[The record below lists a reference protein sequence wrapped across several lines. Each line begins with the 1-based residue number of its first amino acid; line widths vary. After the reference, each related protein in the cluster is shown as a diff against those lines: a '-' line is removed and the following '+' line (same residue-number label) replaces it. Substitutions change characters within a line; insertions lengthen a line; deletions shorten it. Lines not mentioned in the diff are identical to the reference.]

1 MISVIMPTHRRMPLL
16 HITLLSVFSQDF
28 DDWEL
33 VVVDASD
40 NMYFANAL
48 EEIFNTYWYV
58 GKYKESVKDK
68 IKIVRPV
75 DGYKFPGKMK
85 MDGFRNCNQD
95 NDFCV
100 FLDHDDMIVTH
111 LFKNMSD
118 AYKLYPN
125 TEMFTADYTSFI
137 HNNGV
142 VTSNLVSY
150 MGGVE
155 FDKIHSLNFGDFY
168 YSFENNPLIR
178 WSNTHRW
185 KACMTPKIISKDAL
199 RRNQFMFVEDATIMD
214 DALFRVMTHSLN
226 ETKLDMVAY
235 VYVVYFDFVQNSTSN
250 IQSEGDVERFS
261 KICGD
266 YSEFLD
272 KVGFVKKRNCFVP
285 KNQET

>member
-33 VVVDASD
+33 VVVDASED
-40 NMYFANAL
+40 TYFENAL
-48 EEIFNTYWYV
+48 EEIFNNYWYI
-58 GKYKESVKDK
+58 GKYKELVKDK
-68 IKIVRPV
+68 IKIVRPNE
-75 DGYKFPGKMK
+75 GYKCPGKMK
-85 MDGFRNCNQD
+85 MDGFRNCTQD

-100 FLDHDDMIVTH
+100 FLDHDDMIVAH
-111 LFKNMSD
+111 LLKNMSD

-137 HNNGV
+137 HNKGD

-150 MGGVE
+150 MGGIE
-155 FDKIHSLNFGDFY
+155 CGKIHFLNFGDFY

-178 WSNTHRW
+178 WTNPHKW

-214 DALFRVMTHSLN
+214 DALFRVMSHSLN

-235 VYVVYFDFVQNSTSN
+235 VYVAYFDFVQNSTSN
-250 IQSEGDVERFS
+250 LQWEGELERFS
-261 KICGD
+261 KICDD